1 MHNSGEDKNAIW
13 TKKFI
18 TKRKLSLNTIKNVY
32 KIRKL
37 RSQQRFKSE
46 GHNVFTEKD
55 SIKFSWR

>member
-1 MHNSGEDKNAIW
+1 MDNSGEDKNTIE

-46 GHNVFTEKD
+46 GHNVFTEQD
-55 SIKFSWR
+55 SIKF

>member
-1 MHNSGEDKNAIW
+1 MDNSGEDKNATG

-46 GHNVFTEKD
+46 GHNVFTEQD
-55 SIKFSWR
+55 SIKF

>member
-1 MHNSGEDKNAIW
+1 MDNSGEDKNTIE

-37 RSQQRFKSE
+37 RSRQRFKSE
-46 GHNVFTEKD
+46 GHNVFTEQD
-55 SIKFSWR
+55 SIKF

>member
-1 MHNSGEDKNAIW
+1 MDNSGEGKNTIE

-46 GHNVFTEKD
+46 GHNVFTEQD
-55 SIKFSWR
+55 SIKF

>member
-1 MHNSGEDKNAIW
+1 MDNSGEDKNAIG

-18 TKRKLSLNTIKNVY
+18 TKQKLSLNTIKNVY

-46 GHNVFTEKD
+46 GHNVFTEQD
-55 SIKFSWR
+55 SIKF

>member
-1 MHNSGEDKNAIW
+1 MDNSGEDKNTIG

-32 KIRKL
+32 KIKKL

-46 GHNVFTEKD
+46 GHNVFTEQD
-55 SIKFSWR
+55 SIKF

>member
-1 MHNSGEDKNAIW
+1 MDNSGEDKNTIG

-46 GHNVFTEKD
+46 GHNVFTEQD
-55 SIKFSWR
+55 SIKF

>member
-1 MHNSGEDKNAIW
+1 MDNSGEDKNTIG

-37 RSQQRFKSE
+37 RTQQRFKSE
-46 GHNVFTEKD
+46 GHNVFTEQD
-55 SIKFSWR
+55 SIKF

>member
-1 MHNSGEDKNAIW
+1 MHNSGEDKNGIG

-55 SIKFSWR
+55 SIKFS

>member
-1 MHNSGEDKNAIW
+1 MDNSGEDKNAIG

-18 TKRKLSLNTIKNVY
+18 TKRKLSLNTRKNVY

-46 GHNVFTEKD
+46 GHNIFTEQD
-55 SIKFSWR
+55 SIKF